1 MHHNFPFSI
10 FHFQFDKSLDKND
23 MAQVIPTELGTE
35 SIGKLLRKYAI
46 PAIIAMTA
54 SSLYNMIDSIF
65 IGQGVGPLAIS
76 GLAVTFPLMNISA
89 AFGSLV
95 GVGASAIVS
104 MLLGQKNYGV
114 ARKVLGNVMTMNVV
128 LGVLLM
134 FFGLLFLD
142 PILFFFGASENIISY
157 AREYMIY
164 ILLGNVITHLYLGL
178 NAVLRAAGRPKVA
191 MWLTILTVVL
201 NAILDPLF
209 IFVFDMGIKGA
220 AIATVLAQTVSLVW
234 QLRLLNNKNEVLHFE
249 NGKVFT
255 YDRKIARESLKIGL
269 SPFLMNMASCF
280 VVLLINNQLRRYGDQ
295 MGEGVGD
302 IAIGAYGIVNRI
314 IFLFVMIVMGFN
326 QGMQPIAG
334 YNYGAGNYDRVLKVF
349 WQTVGWATLCT
360 TLGFVVG
367 VFVPEVAVR
376 LFTSDAMMID
386 IAANGFTIAVVAFP
400 IVGIGMVASNFFQ
413 SIGMAGKAIFLS
425 LSRQVLFL
433 IPCLVVV
440 PLFFDIRGVWM
451 ALPISDAIS
460 SVVSVVLILGLIRK
474 FKQSPQTIGFKGV
487 EGVES
492 ENQTKE

>member
-1 MHHNFPFSI
+1 M
-10 FHFQFDKSLDKND
+10 
-23 MAQVIPTELGTE
+23 
-35 SIGKLLRKYAI
+35 LRKYAI

-114 ARKVLGNVMTMNVV
+114 ARRVLGNVMTMNVV

-142 PILFFFGASENIISY
+142 PILYFFGASENIISY

-234 QLRLLNNKNEVLHFE
+234 QLRLLTNKNEVLHFE

-376 LFTSDAMMID
+376 LFTSDTTMID

>member
-1 MHHNFPFSI
+1 
-10 FHFQFDKSLDKND
+10 

-35 SIGKLLRKYAI
+35 GIGKLLRRYAV

-54 SSLYNMIDSIF
+54 SSLYNMVDSIF

-104 MLLGQKNYGV
+104 MLLGQRNYGV

-128 LGVLLM
+128 LGVVLM
-134 FFGLLFLD
+134 VFGLLFLD
-142 PILFFFGASENIISY
+142 PILYFFGASENTIGY

-178 NAVLRAAGRPKVA
+178 NAVLRSAGRPKVA

-201 NAILDPLF
+201 NAILDPIF

-234 QLRLLNNKNEVLHFE
+234 QLRLLTNKNEVLHFE
-249 NGKVFT
+249 NGRVFT
-255 YDRKIARESLKIGL
+255 YDKKIARESLKIGL

-280 VVLLINNQLRRYGDQ
+280 VVLLINNQLRRYGDE
-295 MGEGVGD
+295 MGPGVGD

-314 IFLFVMIVMGFN
+314 LFLFVMIVMGFN

-334 YNYGAGNYDRVLKVF
+334 YNYGAGLYDRVLKVF
-349 WQTVGWATLCT
+349 WQTVGWATVCT

-367 VFVPEVAVR
+367 AFVPEVAVR
-376 LFTSDAMMID
+376 LFTSDAKMIE
-386 IAANGFTIAVVAFP
+386 IASRGFTIAVATFP

-433 IPCLVVV
+433 IPCLIVV
-440 PLFFDIRGVWM
+440 PLFFGIEGVWM
-451 ALPISDAIS
+451 ALPISDAVS
-460 SVVSVVLILGLIRK
+460 SVVAVVLILGLMRTFRK
-474 FKQSPQTIGFKGV
+474 NPQTVGFKGV
-487 EGVES
+487 EGDEE
-492 ENQTKE
+492 ENKQ

>member
-1 MHHNFPFSI
+1 
-10 FHFQFDKSLDKND
+10 

-35 SIGKLLRKYAI
+35 SIGRLLRKYAI

-255 YDRKIARESLKIGL
+255 FDRKIARESLKIGL

>member
-1 MHHNFPFSI
+1 MT
-10 FHFQFDKSLDKND
+10 Q
-23 MAQVIPTELGTE
+23 AIPTELGTE
-35 SIGKLLRKYAI
+35 SIGKLLRKYAV

-54 SSLYNMIDSIF
+54 SSLYNMVDSIF
-65 IGQGVGPLAIS
+65 IGQGVGGLAIS

-104 MLLGQKNYGV
+104 MLLGQKNYTM
-114 ARKVLGNVMTMNVV
+114 ARRVLGNVMTMNVV
-128 LGVLLM
+128 LGVILM
-134 FFGLLFLD
+134 VFGLVFLD
-142 PILFFFGASENIISY
+142 PILYFFGASANTISY

-178 NAVLRAAGRPKVA
+178 NAVLRSAGRPKVA

-201 NAILDPLF
+201 NTILDPLF

-220 AIATVLAQTVSLVW
+220 AIATILAQTVSLVW
-234 QLRLLNNKNEVLHFE
+234 QLKIFSDKGEVLHFE
-249 NGKVFT
+249 GGKIFT
-255 YDRKIARESLKIGL
+255 FDKKIARESLKIGL

-314 IFLFVMIVMGFN
+314 LFLFVMIVMGFN

-334 YNYGAGNYDRVLKVF
+334 YNFGAGHYDRVLKVF

-367 VFVPEVAVR
+367 TFFPEIGVR
-376 LFTSDAMMID
+376 LFTNEAKMTE
-386 IAANGFTIAVVAFP
+386 IASRGFTIAVATFP

-433 IPCLVVV
+433 IPCLIVV
-440 PLFFDIRGVWM
+440 PLFYGIEGVWL
-451 ALPISDAIS
+451 ALPISDAVS
-460 SVVSVVLILGLIRK
+460 SVVALVLIMGLIRK
-474 FKQSPQTIGFKGV
+474 FKQAPQTIGFKGV
-487 EGVES
+487 EES
-492 ENQTKE
+492 K

>member
-1 MHHNFPFSI
+1 M
-10 FHFQFDKSLDKND
+10 
-23 MAQVIPTELGTE
+23 
-35 SIGKLLRKYAI
+35 RKYAI

-142 PILFFFGASENIISY
+142 PILYFFGASENIISY

>member
-1 MHHNFPFSI
+1 MEEKKKI
-10 FHFQFDKSLDKND
+10 T
-23 MAQVIPTELGTE
+23 ATPTELGE
-35 SIGKLLRKYAI
+35 KSIGKLLRQYAV

-54 SSLYNMIDSIF
+54 SSLYNMVDSIF
-65 IGQGVGPLAIS
+65 IGQGVGSLAIS

-95 GVGASAIVS
+95 GVGASALVS
-104 MLLGQKNYGV
+104 MLLGQRNYGV
-114 ARKVLGNVMTMNVV
+114 ARRVLGNVMTMNVV

-134 FFGLLFLD
+134 VFGLWFLD
-142 PILFFFGASENIISY
+142 PILYFFGASDNTIGY

-201 NAILDPLF
+201 NTILDPLF

-234 QLRLLNNKNEVLHFE
+234 QLCLLAKKDEVLHFE
-249 NGKVFT
+249 GGKVFT
-255 YDRKIARESLKIGL
+255 YDGKIARESLKIGL

-302 IAIGAYGIVNRI
+302 LAIGAYGIVNRI

-334 YNYGAGNYDRVLKVF
+334 YNYGAGKYDRVVKVF

-367 VFVPEVAVR
+367 TFAPDVAVR
-376 LFTSDAMMID
+376 LFANDPTMID
-386 IAANGFTIAVVAFP
+386 IASKGFTIAVAVFP
-400 IVGIGMVASNFFQ
+400 IVGFGMVASNFFQ

-433 IPCLVVV
+433 IPCLIVV
-440 PLFFDIRGVWM
+440 PLFFGIQGVWM
-451 ALPISDAIS
+451 ALPISDAVS
-460 SVVSVVLILGLIRK
+460 SLVSAVLVVGLIRK
-474 FKQSPQTIGFKGV
+474 FRKSPSDLGFKGV
-487 EGVES
+487 EGVE
-492 ENQTKE
+492 KE

>member
-1 MHHNFPFSI
+1 
-10 FHFQFDKSLDKND
+10 

-35 SIGKLLRKYAI
+35 SIGRLLRKYAI

-142 PILFFFGASENIISY
+142 PILYFFGASENIISY

-376 LFTSDAMMID
+376 LFTSDATMID

-440 PLFFDIRGVWM
+440 PLFFDIKGVWM

-460 SVVSVVLILGLIRK
+460 SVVSVVLIVGLICK

>member
-1 MHHNFPFSI
+1 MT
-10 FHFQFDKSLDKND
+10 Q
-23 MAQVIPTELGTE
+23 AIPTELGTE

-54 SSLYNMIDSIF
+54 SSLYNMVDSIF
-65 IGQGVGPLAIS
+65 IGQGVGGLAIS

-104 MLLGQKNYGV
+104 MLLGQKNYTM
-114 ARKVLGNVMTMNVV
+114 ARRVLGNVMTMNVV
-128 LGVLLM
+128 LGVILM
-134 FFGLLFLD
+134 VFGLMFLD
-142 PILFFFGASENIISY
+142 PILYFFGASANTISY

-178 NAVLRAAGRPKVA
+178 NAVLRSAGRPKVA

-201 NAILDPLF
+201 NTILDPLF

-220 AIATVLAQTVSLVW
+220 AIATILAQTVSLVW
-234 QLRLLNNKNEVLHFE
+234 QLKIFSDKGEVLHFE
-249 NGKVFT
+249 GGKIFT
-255 YDRKIARESLKIGL
+255 FDKKIARESLKIGL

-314 IFLFVMIVMGFN
+314 LFLFVMIVMGFN

-334 YNYGAGNYDRVLKVF
+334 YNFGAGHYDRVLKVF

-367 VFVPEVAVR
+367 TFFPEVGVR
-376 LFTSDAMMID
+376 LFTNEVKMTE
-386 IAANGFTIAVVAFP
+386 IASRGFTIAVATFP

-433 IPCLVVV
+433 IPCLIVV
-440 PLFFDIRGVWM
+440 PLFYGIEGVWL
-451 ALPISDAIS
+451 ALPISDAVS
-460 SVVSVVLILGLIRK
+460 SVVALVLIMGLIRK
-474 FKQSPQTIGFKGV
+474 FKQAPQTIGFKGV
-487 EGVES
+487 E
-492 ENQTKE
+492 ENK

>member
-1 MHHNFPFSI
+1 MT
-10 FHFQFDKSLDKND
+10 Q
-23 MAQVIPTELGTE
+23 AIPTELGTE
-35 SIGKLLRKYAI
+35 SIGKLLRKYAV

-54 SSLYNMIDSIF
+54 SSLYNMVDSIF
-65 IGQGVGPLAIS
+65 IGQGVGGLAIS

-104 MLLGQKNYGV
+104 MLLGQKNYTV
-114 ARKVLGNVMTMNVV
+114 ARRVLGNVMTMNVV
-128 LGVLLM
+128 LGVILM
-134 FFGLLFLD
+134 VFGLVFLD
-142 PILFFFGASENIISY
+142 PILYFFGASANTISY

-178 NAVLRAAGRPKVA
+178 NAVLRSAGRPKVA

-201 NAILDPLF
+201 NTILDPLF

-220 AIATVLAQTVSLVW
+220 AIATILAQTVSLVW
-234 QLRLLNNKNEVLHFE
+234 QLKIFSDKGEVLHFE
-249 NGKVFT
+249 GGKIFT
-255 YDRKIARESLKIGL
+255 FDKKIARESLKIGL

-295 MGEGVGD
+295 MGEGIGD

-314 IFLFVMIVMGFN
+314 LFLFVMIVMGFN

-334 YNYGAGNYDRVLKVF
+334 YNFGAGHYDRVVKVF

-367 VFVPEVAVR
+367 TFFPEVGVR
-376 LFTSDAMMID
+376 LFTNEAKMTE
-386 IAANGFTIAVVAFP
+386 IASRGFTIAVATFP

-433 IPCLVVV
+433 IPCLIVV
-440 PLFFDIRGVWM
+440 PLFYGIEGVWL
-451 ALPISDAIS
+451 ALPISDAMS
-460 SVVSVVLILGLIRK
+460 SVVALVLIMGLIRK
-474 FKQSPQTIGFKGV
+474 FKQAPQTIGFKGV
-487 EGVES
+487 EES
-492 ENQTKE
+492 K

>member
-1 MHHNFPFSI
+1 M
-10 FHFQFDKSLDKND
+10 
-23 MAQVIPTELGTE
+23 
-35 SIGKLLRKYAI
+35 RKYAI

-114 ARKVLGNVMTMNVV
+114 ARRVLGNVMTMNVV

-234 QLRLLNNKNEVLHFE
+234 QLRLLTNKNEVLHFE

-360 TLGFVVG
+360 TLGFMVG

-376 LFTSDAMMID
+376 LFTSDATMID

-460 SVVSVVLILGLIRK
+460 SVVSVVLIVGFIRK
-474 FKQSPQTIGFKGV
+474 FKQIPQTIGFKGV

>member
-1 MHHNFPFSI
+1 MT
-10 FHFQFDKSLDKND
+10 Q
-23 MAQVIPTELGTE
+23 AIPTELGTE

-54 SSLYNMIDSIF
+54 SSLYNMVDSIF
-65 IGQGVGPLAIS
+65 IGQGVGGLAIS

-104 MLLGQKNYGV
+104 MLLGQKNYTM
-114 ARKVLGNVMTMNVV
+114 ARRVLGNVMTMNVV
-128 LGVLLM
+128 LGVILM
-134 FFGLLFLD
+134 VFGLVFLD
-142 PILFFFGASENIISY
+142 PILYFFGASANTISY

-178 NAVLRAAGRPKVA
+178 NAVLRSAGRPKVA

-201 NAILDPLF
+201 NTILDPLF

-220 AIATVLAQTVSLVW
+220 AIATILAQTVSLVW
-234 QLRLLNNKNEVLHFE
+234 QLKIFSNKGEVLHFE
-249 NGKVFT
+249 GGKIFT
-255 YDRKIARESLKIGL
+255 FDKKIARESLKIGL

-314 IFLFVMIVMGFN
+314 LFLFVMIVMGFN

-334 YNYGAGNYDRVLKVF
+334 YNFGAGHYDRVLKVF

-367 VFVPEVAVR
+367 TFFPEIGVR
-376 LFTSDAMMID
+376 LFTNEAKMTE
-386 IAANGFTIAVVAFP
+386 IASRGFTIAVATFP

-433 IPCLVVV
+433 IPCLIVV
-440 PLFFDIRGVWM
+440 PLFYGIEGVWL
-451 ALPISDAIS
+451 ALPISDAVS
-460 SVVSVVLILGLIRK
+460 SIVALVLIMGLIRK
-474 FKQSPQTIGFKGV
+474 FKQAPQTIGFKGV
-487 EGVES
+487 EES
-492 ENQTKE
+492 K

>member
-1 MHHNFPFSI
+1 M
-10 FHFQFDKSLDKND
+10 
-23 MAQVIPTELGTE
+23 
-35 SIGKLLRKYAI
+35 RKYAI

-142 PILFFFGASENIISY
+142 PILYFFGASENIISY

-376 LFTSDAMMID
+376 LFTSDATMID

-440 PLFFDIRGVWM
+440 PLFFDIKGVWM

-460 SVVSVVLILGLIRK
+460 SVVSVVLIVGLIRK

>member
-1 MHHNFPFSI
+1 MT
-10 FHFQFDKSLDKND
+10 Q
-23 MAQVIPTELGTE
+23 AIPTELGTE
-35 SIGKLLRKYAI
+35 SIGKLLRKYAV

-54 SSLYNMIDSIF
+54 SSLYNMVDSIF
-65 IGQGVGPLAIS
+65 IGQGVGGLAIS

-104 MLLGQKNYGV
+104 MLLGQKNYTV
-114 ARKVLGNVMTMNVV
+114 ARRVLGNVMTMNVV
-128 LGVLLM
+128 LGVILM
-134 FFGLLFLD
+134 VFGLVFLD
-142 PILFFFGASENIISY
+142 PILYFFGASANTISY

-178 NAVLRAAGRPKVA
+178 NAVLRSAGRPKVA

-201 NAILDPLF
+201 NTILDPLF

-220 AIATVLAQTVSLVW
+220 AIATILAQTVSLVW
-234 QLRLLNNKNEVLHFE
+234 QLKIFSDKGEVLHFE
-249 NGKVFT
+249 GGKIFT
-255 YDRKIARESLKIGL
+255 FDKKIARESLKIGL

-295 MGEGVGD
+295 MGEGIGD

-314 IFLFVMIVMGFN
+314 LFLFVMIVMGFN

-334 YNYGAGNYDRVLKVF
+334 YNFGAGHYDRVVKVF

-367 VFVPEVAVR
+367 TFFPEVGVR
-376 LFTSDAMMID
+376 LFTNEAKMTE
-386 IAANGFTIAVVAFP
+386 IASRGFTIAVATFP

-433 IPCLVVV
+433 IPCLIVV
-440 PLFFDIRGVWM
+440 PLFYGIEGVWL
-451 ALPISDAIS
+451 ALPISDAVS
-460 SVVSVVLILGLIRK
+460 SVVALVLIMGLIRK
-474 FKQSPQTIGFKGV
+474 FKQAPQTIGFKGV
-487 EGVES
+487 EES
-492 ENQTKE
+492 K

>member
-1 MHHNFPFSI
+1 M
-10 FHFQFDKSLDKND
+10 
-23 MAQVIPTELGTE
+23 
-35 SIGKLLRKYAI
+35 RKYAI

-142 PILFFFGASENIISY
+142 PILYFFGASENIISY

-234 QLRLLNNKNEVLHFE
+234 QLRLLTNKNEVLHFE

-360 TLGFVVG
+360 TLGFMVG

-376 LFTSDAMMID
+376 LFTSDATMID

-440 PLFFDIRGVWM
+440 PLFFDIKGVWM

>member
-1 MHHNFPFSI
+1 M
-10 FHFQFDKSLDKND
+10 
-23 MAQVIPTELGTE
+23 
-35 SIGKLLRKYAI
+35 LRKYAI

-142 PILFFFGASENIISY
+142 PILYFFGASENIISY

-234 QLRLLNNKNEVLHFE
+234 QLRLLTNKNEVLHFE

-360 TLGFVVG
+360 TLGFMVG

-376 LFTSDAMMID
+376 LFTSDATMID

-425 LSRQVLFL
+425 RCRPGLFL
-433 IPCLVVV
+433 FPCWVVV
-440 PLFFDIRGVWM
+440 PLFFDLRGVWM

>member
-1 MHHNFPFSI
+1 M
-10 FHFQFDKSLDKND
+10 
-23 MAQVIPTELGTE
+23 
-35 SIGKLLRKYAI
+35 LRKYAI

-114 ARKVLGNVMTMNVV
+114 ARRVLGNVMTMNVV

-142 PILFFFGASENIISY
+142 PILYFFGASENIISN

-255 YDRKIARESLKIGL
+255 FDRKIARESLKIGL

-280 VVLLINNQLRRYGDQ
+280 VVLLINNQLRRYGDE
-295 MGEGVGD
+295 MGPGVGD

-440 PLFFDIRGVWM
+440 PLFFGIEGVWM

-460 SVVSVVLILGLIRK
+460 SVVSVMLIVGLIRK

-492 ENQTKE
+492 ETKTKEE

>member
-1 MHHNFPFSI
+1 MT
-10 FHFQFDKSLDKND
+10 Q
-23 MAQVIPTELGTE
+23 AIPTELGTE
-35 SIGKLLRKYAI
+35 SIGKLLRKYAV

-54 SSLYNMIDSIF
+54 SSLYNMVDSIF
-65 IGQGVGPLAIS
+65 IGQGVGGLAIS

-104 MLLGQKNYGV
+104 MLLGQKNYTM
-114 ARKVLGNVMTMNVV
+114 ARRVLGNVMTMNVV
-128 LGVLLM
+128 LGVILM
-134 FFGLLFLD
+134 VFGLVFLD
-142 PILFFFGASENIISY
+142 PILYFFGASANTISY

-178 NAVLRAAGRPKVA
+178 NAVLRSAGRPKVA

-201 NAILDPLF
+201 NTILDPLF

-220 AIATVLAQTVSLVW
+220 AIATILAQTVSLVW
-234 QLRLLNNKNEVLHFE
+234 QLKIFSDKGEVLHFE
-249 NGKVFT
+249 GGKIFT
-255 YDRKIARESLKIGL
+255 FDKKIARESLKIGL

-314 IFLFVMIVMGFN
+314 LFLFVMIVMGFN

-334 YNYGAGNYDRVLKVF
+334 YNFGAGHYDRVLKVF

-367 VFVPEVAVR
+367 TFFPEVGVR
-376 LFTSDAMMID
+376 LFTNEAKMTE
-386 IAANGFTIAVVAFP
+386 IASRGFTIAVATFP

-433 IPCLVVV
+433 IPCLIVV
-440 PLFFDIRGVWM
+440 PLFYGIEGVWL
-451 ALPISDAIS
+451 ALPISDAVS
-460 SVVSVVLILGLIRK
+460 SVVALVLIMGLIRK
-474 FKQSPQTIGFKGV
+474 FKQAPQTIGFKGV
-487 EGVES
+487 EES
-492 ENQTKE
+492 K

>member
-1 MHHNFPFSI
+1 MT
-10 FHFQFDKSLDKND
+10 Q
-23 MAQVIPTELGTE
+23 AIPTELGTE
-35 SIGKLLRKYAI
+35 SIGKLLRKYAV

-54 SSLYNMIDSIF
+54 SSLYNMVDSIF
-65 IGQGVGPLAIS
+65 IGQGVGGLAIS

-104 MLLGQKNYGV
+104 MLLGQKNYTM
-114 ARKVLGNVMTMNVV
+114 ARRVLGNVMTMNVV
-128 LGVLLM
+128 LGVILM
-134 FFGLLFLD
+134 VFGLVFLN
-142 PILFFFGASENIISY
+142 PILYFFGASANTISY

-178 NAVLRAAGRPKVA
+178 NAVLRSAGRPKVA

-201 NAILDPLF
+201 NTILDPLF
-209 IFVFDMGIKGA
+209 IFVLDMGIKGA
-220 AIATVLAQTVSLVW
+220 AIATILAQTVSLVW
-234 QLRLLNNKNEVLHFE
+234 QLKIFSDKGEVLHFE
-249 NGKVFT
+249 GGKIFT
-255 YDRKIARESLKIGL
+255 FDKKIARESLKIGL

-314 IFLFVMIVMGFN
+314 LFLFVMIVMGFN

-334 YNYGAGNYDRVLKVF
+334 YNFGAGHYDRVLKVF

-367 VFVPEVAVR
+367 TFFPEVGVR
-376 LFTSDAMMID
+376 LFTNEAKMTE
-386 IAANGFTIAVVAFP
+386 IASRGFTIAVATFP

-433 IPCLVVV
+433 IPCLIVV
-440 PLFFDIRGVWM
+440 PLFYGIEGVWL
-451 ALPISDAIS
+451 ALPISDAVS
-460 SVVSVVLILGLIRK
+460 SVVALVLIMGLIRK
-474 FKQSPQTIGFKGV
+474 FKQAPQTIGFKGV
-487 EGVES
+487 EES
-492 ENQTKE
+492 K